1 MHYPLTVPGME
12 GHVIEVTTARLG
24 RPPSLLIDGLSAPPG
39 QEKGEYL
46 IFRPDGTMTTV
57 RLTGHLLD
65 IVPKVSVNGQ
75 SLVLTEPLQW
85 YEWLLI
91 VLPLA
96 LVFLGL
102 PGILFGTAA
111 AIGSLLIFRSGAD
124 AVFRCLGAFGIAVTA
139 FAAVFSLV
147 LIMRA
152 QDPTGLGPN
161 TPRHTF
167 FHLHS
172 HTALKPGPKLTSD
185 PGPIRPSDPGP
196 IRPSDPGPK
205 QTPP

>member
-24 RPPSLLIDGLSAPPG
+24 RPPGLLIDGLSAPPG

-46 IFRPDGTMTTV
+46 IFRPDGTLTTV
-57 RLTGHLLD
+57 KLTGQLLD
-65 IVPKVSVNGQ
+65 IVPKVSVNGHC
-75 SLVLTEPLQW
+75 LVLAEPLQW

-124 AVFRCLGAFGIAVTA
+124 AVFRCLGAFGVA
-139 FAAVFSLV
+139 FAAFAVVFSLV
-147 LIMRA
+147 LVMREQA
-152 QDPTGLGPN
+152 PTGLGPN
-161 TPRHTF
+161 TPQHSF

-172 HTALKPGPKLTSD
+172 HPAPKPILKPSPEPD
-185 PGPIRPSDPGP
+185 PT
-196 IRPSDPGPK
+196 

>member
-12 GHVIEVTTARLG
+12 GHVIEVTPARLG
-24 RPPSLLIDGLSAPPG
+24 RPPGLLIDGLSAPPG

-46 IFRPDGTMTTV
+46 IFRPDGTLTTV
-57 RLTGHLLD
+57 KLTGQLLD
-65 IVPKVSVNGQ
+65 IVPKVSVNGH

-124 AVFRCLGAFGIAVTA
+124 AVFRCLGAFGVA
-139 FAAVFSLV
+139 FAAFAVVFSLV
-147 LIMRA
+147 LVMREQA
-152 QDPTGLGPN
+152 PTGLEPN
-161 TPRHTF
+161 TPRHSF
-167 FHLHS
+167 FHLHT
-172 HTALKPGPKLTSD
+172 HPAPKPIPKPSPEPD
-185 PGPIRPSDPGP
+185 PT
-196 IRPSDPGPK
+196 

>member
-24 RPPSLLIDGLSAPPG
+24 RPPGLLIDGLAAPPG

-46 IFRPDGTMTTV
+46 IFRPDGTLTTV
-57 RLTGHLLD
+57 KLTGHLLD

-91 VLPLA
+91 ALPLA

-102 PGILFGTAA
+102 PGIFFGTAA
-111 AIGSLLIFRSGAD
+111 AVGNLLIFRSRAD
-124 AVFRCLGAFGIAVTA
+124 AVFRCLGAFGVAVAA
-139 FAAVFSLV
+139 FAAVFSIVLV
-147 LIMRA
+147 MRDKA
-152 QDPTGLGPN
+152 EPPSVPGTARHSFFHPHPKAKLGP
-161 TPRHTF
+161 T
-167 FHLHS
+167 
-172 HTALKPGPKLTSD
+172 
-185 PGPIRPSDPGP
+185 
-196 IRPSDPGPK
+196 